1 MIERISTTFFFRPR
15 YWEGNPASATPSRP
29 SYLVGFLA
37 FTLITQIAF
46 ADKVRILENPDEA
59 VQARVDLIQQA
70 RSKIDAQY
78 YVVGNDYFTL
88 AGLALLRDAARR
100 GCEVRLIMDGRSNM
114 LSKAVHAELKREHVL
129 VKLYHPVTLGTLF
142 LVLHRMHDKGLNID
156 RRYMIRGGR
165 NAEGDYFGY
174 WKHNFVDRDVYL
186 EGQAVAESVTYF
198 DRLWNSAQVAP
209 VAVHDP
215 TGARAEEGR
224 KILDAAR
231 EKLRNGKAPRMNSG
245 IDWSTK
251 AREVKP
257 VEFLHD
263 PVGKKN
269 IEFGIAQALRL
280 KLRQTRRSV
289 LIETP
294 YLVPTKELLNDLGEL
309 RKRGVEKVEMITNSS
324 SSNDSVLVS
333 IGYEAAKKKLLHLG
347 VDLWE
352 YKGPNTIHAKS
363 AVLDDKLALI
373 GSFNMDPRS
382 QRLNTETAVAIPDE
396 VTAQQL
402 RRNINVHKANCTH
415 ITPEQLVGPD
425 LSHPPLSKRVKL
437 SFLKLLLPF
446 LHAQL

>member
-1 MIERISTTFFFRPR
+1 MTQRTLVTVFRPR
-15 YWEGNPASATPSRP
+15 CGKRRPASAALSHRLH
-29 SYLVGFLA
+29 LVGFVA
-37 FTLITQIAF
+37 FALVTRMAL

-59 VQARVDLIQQA
+59 AQARVDLIQQA
-70 RSKIDAQY
+70 RSSIDAQY

-100 GCEVRLIMDGRSNM
+100 GCQVRLIIDGRSNM

-129 VKLYHPVTLGTLF
+129 VKLYHPVTLGTLH
-142 LVLHRMHDKGLNID
+142 LLLHRMHDKGLNID
-156 RRYMIRGGR
+156 RRCMIRGGR

-174 WKHNFVDRDVYL
+174 WKHNFVDRDVYV
-186 EGQAVAESVTYF
+186 EGRAVAESVTYF
-198 DRLWNSAQVAP
+198 DRLWNSAEVAP
-209 VAVHDP
+209 VATVHDP
-215 TGARAEEGR
+215 TGARADEGR
-224 KILDAAR
+224 KLLDAAR
-231 EKLRNGKAPRMNSG
+231 EKLRNGKAPRVNSG
-245 IDWSTK
+245 IDWSAK

-280 KLRQTRRSV
+280 KLLQIRRSV

-294 YLVPTKELLNDLGEL
+294 YLVPTKELLDDLEKL
-309 RKRGVEKVEMITNSS
+309 RKRGVEKIEMITNSS
-324 SSNDSVLVS
+324 SSNDDLLVS
-333 IGYEAAKKKLLHLG
+333 IGYEAAKKRLLHLG

-352 YKGPNTIHAKS
+352 YNGPNTIHAKS

-415 ITPEQLVGPD
+415 ITSEQLVGPD